1 MLYVSLYFFLTT
13 LLLFSICYNFANLFC
28 ALKLHKVV
36 FNDAIKSV
44 TQDKE
49 RVIEDLRLRVELL
62 TDETEKLRRLLHN
75 AANESTDQFMTAL
88 ASENQGLKVRYSSV
102 FFYFCLFRIIFN

>member
-1 MLYVSLYFFLTT
+1 M
-13 LLLFSICYNFANLFC
+13 
-28 ALKLHKVV
+28 

-62 TDETEKLRRLLHN
+62 TDETEKLRRLMHN
-75 AANESTDQFMTAL
+75 AATESSDQIMTAL
-88 ASENQGLKVRYSSV
+88 ATENQSLKVK
-102 FFYFCLFRIIFN
+102 CLFSSITYEAIIIR

>member
-1 MLYVSLYFFLTT
+1 M
-13 LLLFSICYNFANLFC
+13 
-28 ALKLHKVV
+28 

-62 TDETEKLRRLLHN
+62 TDETEKLRRLMHN
-75 AANESTDQFMTAL
+75 AATESSDQIMTVL
-88 ASENQGLKVRYSSV
+88 ATENQSLKVKCLIFDRGHKSAMCNQ
-102 FFYFCLFRIIFN
+102 FFFCSCQFYR